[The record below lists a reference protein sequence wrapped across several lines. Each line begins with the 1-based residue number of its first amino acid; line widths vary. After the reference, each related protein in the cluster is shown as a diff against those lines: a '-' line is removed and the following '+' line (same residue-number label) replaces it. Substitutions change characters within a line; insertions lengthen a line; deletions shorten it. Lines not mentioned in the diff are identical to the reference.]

1 MELVEVLV
9 VSIFVGTF
17 FVSTK
22 MDKHGLPARVRV
34 WNFHGLPLQPVLL
47 QSTQFFIVLQSPD
60 TYPGQTWMIHKSE

>member
-22 MDKHGLPARVRV
+22 MDKHGLSARVRV

-47 QSTQFFIVLQSPD
+47 QSTLFFFSSSIP
-60 TYPGQTWMIHKSE
+60 

>member
-22 MDKHGLPARVRV
+22 MDKHGLSARVRV
-34 WNFHGLPLQPVLL
+34 WNVFLFSL
-47 QSTQFFIVLQSPD
+47 SFFKAPFFF
-60 TYPGQTWMIHKSE
+60 